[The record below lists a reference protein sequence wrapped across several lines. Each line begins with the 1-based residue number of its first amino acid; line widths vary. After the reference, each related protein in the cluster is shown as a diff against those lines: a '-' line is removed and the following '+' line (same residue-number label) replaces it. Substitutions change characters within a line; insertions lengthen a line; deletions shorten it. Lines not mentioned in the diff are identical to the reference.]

1 MQGVTGPLPSA
12 TARGKALQREIS
24 ALGVAASCEAVDL
37 WAASRDCSAGAL
49 LWTKARGVPHPPH
62 VGAWPEDVD
71 QGAAVGRLAAPRG
84 GPGVPVGGG
93 AGGPGG
99 PLPPP
104 GGD

>member
-49 LWTKARGVPHPPH
+49 VWAKARVVPHSPH
-62 VGAWPEDVD
+62 VVGWAEGVG
-71 QGAAVGRLAAPRG
+71 QVAAVGRPAAGRGPKSGGWGKRG
-84 GPGVPVGGG
+84 GLGGRRI
-93 AGGPGG
+93 
-99 PLPPP
+99 L
-104 GGD
+104 